1 MVAERKTM
9 QKIKQILAVA
19 TLLLC
24 SVMVFFTWRTPEN
37 TAWLV
42 ALVGWLEISFNQRKE
57 AKDDHS

>member
-1 MVAERKTM
+1 M

-24 SVMVFFTWRTPEN
+24 SLMVFFTWRTPEN

-42 ALVGWLEISFNQRKE
+42 ALVGWLEISFNQRKKE
-57 AKDDHS
+57 MTNDHS